1 MVDLS
6 ISEQLRYSSFY
17 MYKSFSFTSGMKSK
31 WDALV
36 TELYVYDSSSSH
48 SKWAISSEFVL
59 TFQS

>member
-1 MVDLS
+1 
-6 ISEQLRYSSFY
+6 